1 MTRKGILVVAV
12 LFLIAFVLLE
22 LGRRGY
28 EKIKALPAYE
38 KTPARTQDPLPAH

>member
-12 LFLIAFVLLE
+12 LFLIAFVILE

-28 EKIKALPAYE
+28 EKIKALPSFE
-38 KTPARTQDPLPAH
+38 TPSAKIQDLPSAP